1 MSRENNYEEEELKL
15 LKFGRK
21 IEDNEDLE
29 SIQVVKSDSPKN
41 FIPMRGEK
49 IEDNT
54 NFIFYFGTAGSG
66 KSVILST
73 MLYAMRT
80 QFGVIEP
87 KVGTPNSD
95 EANILLSNFF
105 ENMRKGVL
113 PERTTRDKVT
123 RLDLVFGPNNKSQ
136 KVKPINLTFLEIS
149 GENHSEIK
157 GGNDYPKNIS
167 KYLQANIPITFI
179 IVTSYQSAHQEDAI
193 IYQFFG
199 LLKEKGINLENTNLI
214 LVISKWDISG
224 TESPTEEDLHFF
236 IKDRLPMIH
245 GFLEKYGLT
254 QTYYTVGTIEKINGE
269 DRITN
274 LNLDSAKNLSK
285 WLYKSITGVDTD
297 YEGTIW
303 EQLKWSIG
311 MK

>member
-105 ENMRKGVL
+105 APIRVL
-113 PERTTRDKVT
+113 KT
-123 RLDLVFGPNNKSQ
+123 
-136 KVKPINLTFLEIS
+136 
-149 GENHSEIK
+149 
-157 GGNDYPKNIS
+157 
-167 KYLQANIPITFI
+167 
-179 IVTSYQSAHQEDAI
+179 
-193 IYQFFG
+193 
-199 LLKEKGINLENTNLI
+199 
-214 LVISKWDISG
+214 
-224 TESPTEEDLHFF
+224 
-236 IKDRLPMIH
+236 
-245 GFLEKYGLT
+245 
-254 QTYYTVGTIEKINGE
+254 
-269 DRITN
+269 
-274 LNLDSAKNLSK
+274 
-285 WLYKSITGVDTD
+285 
-297 YEGTIW
+297 
-303 EQLKWSIG
+303 
-311 MK
+311 